1 MSLFFAWRY
10 LRSKKTTNA
19 INIIAWISIVAIGVV
34 TAALVVVL
42 SVFNGFEDLVKQM
55 YGDFYPDLQA
65 SAKTGKVISGVF
77 EKKALILKLE
87 GVSSVQK
94 VVEERAI
101 LLDQEDKTIVWLK
114 GVEENYADFSRIP
127 RHMLRGSFFVGDSAN
142 PRIVLGVGVEQGL
155 KIVAGQSPF
164 PITVYLPNPEAG
176 PSTDPMDAML
186 SANAFPSG
194 SFAVQQEFDEQFAFT
209 HLGFIQYMLGYPDSV
224 VSKLEIFLQPG
235 ANSSKVKGAIETL
248 LGHEWEVRDK
258 FEQNRS
264 LFAAMKTEKLIIYAI
279 AFLILVIAGFNIISS
294 LTMTVLEKE
303 KDIAV
308 LKAMGATETMIQRI
322 FQLLGMLLACIGAF
336 AGFVTG
342 LLICWGQQTF
352 HWVKLA
358 GQSFIISHY
367 PVAVRLNDL
376 LIIIVL
382 VLCIA
387 LISAW
392 LPARRAIISR
402 FSLH

>member
-19 INIIAWISIVAIGVV
+19 INIIAWISMVAIGVV

-55 YGDFYPDLQA
+55 YGDFYADLQVSSKSGKLMSL
-65 SAKTGKVISGVF
+65 SAKHTERLLQTKGI
-77 EKKALILKLE
+77 A
-87 GVSSVQK
+87 SVQP
-94 VVEERAI
+94 VIEERAI
-101 LLDQEDKTIVWLK
+101 LLDQEDKSIVWLK
-114 GVEENYADFSRIP
+114 GVDETYANYSGIP
-127 RHMLRGSFFVGDSAN
+127 GHVIRGAFFVGDSAN
-142 PRIVLGVGVEQGL
+142 PRVVLGIGVEQGL

-176 PSTDPMDAML
+176 PSTDPANAML
-186 SANAFPSG
+186 SANAYPSG
-194 SFAVQQEFDEQFAFT
+194 SFAVQQEFDEQYAFT
-209 HLGFIQYMLGYPDSV
+209 QVGFLRYMLGYPDSV
-224 VSKLEIFLQPG
+224 FSKVEIFLMPE
-235 ANSSKVKGAIETL
+235 ANLSKIKKEVANLIGPDMV
-248 LGHEWEVRDK
+248 VRDR
-258 FEQNRS
+258 FEQNQS

-308 LKAMGATETMIQRI
+308 LKAIGGTEGMVQRV
-322 FQLLGMLLACIGAF
+322 FQLLGMLLASIGAV
-336 AGFVTG
+336 AGFIIG
-342 LLICWGQQTF
+342 LLICWGQQQF
-352 HWVKLA
+352 QWVKLA

-367 PVAVRLNDL
+367 PVAVRLSDL
-376 LIIIVL
+376 LVVIGL
-382 VLCIA
+382 VICIT

-392 LPARRAIISR
+392 LPARRATQSQ
-402 FSLH
+402 FSLR

>member
-19 INIIAWISIVAIGVV
+19 INIIAWISMVAIGVV

-55 YGDFYPDLQA
+55 YGDFYPDLQVA
-65 SAKTGKVISGVF
+65 PKTGKFFTGTLDKVAAIQ
-77 EKKALILKLE
+77 KLD
-87 GVSSVQK
+87 GVSSVQR

-101 LLDQEDKTIVWLK
+101 LLDQEDKSIVWLK
-114 GVEENYADFSRIP
+114 GVEDNYAKYSRIP
-127 RHMLRGSFFVGDSAN
+127 GHIIRGSFFVGDSAN
-142 PRIVLGVGVEQGL
+142 PRIVLGVGVELGL
-155 KIVAGQSPF
+155 KIVAGQTPF

-176 PSTDPMDAML
+176 PSTDPIDAML
-186 SANAFPSG
+186 SANAYPSG
-194 SFAVQQEFDEQFAFT
+194 SFAVQQEFDEQYAFT
-209 HLGFIQYMLGYPDSV
+209 HLGFLQYMLGYPDSV
-224 VSKLEIFLQPG
+224 VSKLEIFLQAG
-235 ANSSKVKGAIETL
+235 ANTSKVKGELEILA
-248 LGHEWEVRDK
+248 GQEWEVRDK
-258 FEQNRS
+258 FEQNQS

-308 LKAMGATETMIQRI
+308 LKAMGATEAMIQRV
-322 FQLLGMLLACIGAF
+322 FQLLGMLLACIGAL

-367 PVAVRLNDL
+367 PVAVRLSDL
-376 LIIIVL
+376 LVIIGL

-387 LISAW
+387 LISGW
-392 LPARRAIISR
+392 LPARRAILSR
-402 FSLH
+402 FSLR